1 MPQALASVPFS
12 STEILRLIQIQGNQW
27 KNLDGKFKNTASL
40 VSFES
45 EPTFL
50 TSLGLEGLSKTVADH
65 KVYTGLWLNY
75 VLTVASRSSTSSNR
89 LWARPRPPLLSALG
103 NVSEMQLLTVPGT
116 SSHHHWCWL
125 CTALIRTVRALDKA
139 SPGSVQL
146 FQYTETSQYLFQTG
160 TLLCSQRWKRTAL
173 YKAVSINMGF
183 HGRTKANDAIFAA

>member
-65 KVYTGLWLNY
+65 EVYTGL
-75 VLTVASRSSTSSNR
+75 
-89 LWARPRPPLLSALG
+89 
-103 NVSEMQLLTVPGT
+103 
-116 SSHHHWCWL
+116 
-125 CTALIRTVRALDKA
+125 
-139 SPGSVQL
+139 
-146 FQYTETSQYLFQTG
+146 
-160 TLLCSQRWKRTAL
+160 
-173 YKAVSINMGF
+173 
-183 HGRTKANDAIFAA
+183 